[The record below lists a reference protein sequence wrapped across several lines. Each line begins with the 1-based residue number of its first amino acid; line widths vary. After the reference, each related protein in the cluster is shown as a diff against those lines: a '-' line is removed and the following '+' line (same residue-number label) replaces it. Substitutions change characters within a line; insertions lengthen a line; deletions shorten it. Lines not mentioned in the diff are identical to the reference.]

1 VCDERRSGLCI
12 DRRSGLCREAGE
24 LIVTAWSQTSV
35 VESKVNAVD
44 LVTETDKKVEQLI
57 RTRLLEAYPED
68 QFIGRDSGASLIRAV
83 IYAAVV
89 ASGEEDVA
97 ETGMPEESLL
107 TVRCPY
113 PSV

>member
-1 VCDERRSGLCI
+1 MCDERRSGLCI

-24 LIVTAWSQTSV
+24 LIVAAWSQPSV

-57 RTRLLEAYPED
+57 RRRLLEAYPED
-68 QFIGRDSGASLIRAV
+68 QFIGRGFRRLTDSGGCCI
-83 IYAAVV
+83 VV

-107 TVRCPY
+107 TVRCPSS
-113 PSV
+113 SV

>member
-1 VCDERRSGLCI
+1 MCDERRSGLCR
-12 DRRSGLCREAGE
+12 DRRFGLCREAGE
-24 LIVTAWSQTSV
+24 LIVAAWSQPSV

>member
-1 VCDERRSGLCI
+1 MS
-12 DRRSGLCREAGE
+12 
-24 LIVTAWSQTSV
+24 
-35 VESKVNAVD
+35 SKVNAVD

-68 QFIGRDSGASLIRAV
+68 QFIGRGLGASLIRAV